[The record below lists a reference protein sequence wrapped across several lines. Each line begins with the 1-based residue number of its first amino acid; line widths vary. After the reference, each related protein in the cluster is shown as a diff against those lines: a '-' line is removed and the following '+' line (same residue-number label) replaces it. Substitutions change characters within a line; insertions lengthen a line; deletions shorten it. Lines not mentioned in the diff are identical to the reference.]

1 VNELYLETSIKI
13 FDLYLLDGWKQIFK
27 HALSLLSQ
35 INSIKDGDD
44 LLTQIKLVTKN
55 IPIDDVIPYTG

>member
-1 VNELYLETSIKI
+1 MNELYLETSIKI
-13 FDLYLLDGWKQIFK
+13 FDLYLLDGWKQILK

-55 IPIDDVIPYTG
+55 IPIDDVIP